1 MRFLVDRLREPGTL
15 RSLAVVLFGLWGV
28 APSDPVVE
36 AAIQIGIIL
45 LGLVSAVMPEK
56 TSEAA
61 EAVAQAAGA
70 ARETAAKAAVAAS
83 EAKAA
88 TSQATQLVGSARALA
103 EAANVRML
111 PSQPGPGPEY
121 MGR

>member
-1 MRFLVDRLREPGTL
+1 MRFLVNRLREPGTL

-28 APSDPVVE
+28 APGDPIVE
-36 AAIQIGIIL
+36 VAIQAGIIG

-61 EAVAQAAGA
+61 EAVAQAADQ
-70 ARETAAKAAVAAS
+70 ARATAERAAVAVT
-83 EAKAA
+83 EAKAV

-103 EAANVRML
+103 ETVNVHVL
-111 PSQPGPGPEY
+111 QSKPGPGPEY